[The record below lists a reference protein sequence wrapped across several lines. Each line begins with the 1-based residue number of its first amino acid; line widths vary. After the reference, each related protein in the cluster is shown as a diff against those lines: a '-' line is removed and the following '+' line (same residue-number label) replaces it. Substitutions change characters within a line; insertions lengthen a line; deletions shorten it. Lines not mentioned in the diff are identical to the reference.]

1 MSASRLW
8 VRNGIPVIAILIAGS
23 CDNSIL
29 GCFGGVKSS
38 SPPPRTVSYDTPS
51 LRLWATAAMTPNTA
65 TVQNCTPDSFG
76 SVPGL
81 PAGLDIDP
89 ATGTITGV
97 PVIPQPMLFYT
108 IEART
113 AGVLS
118 ASTTLRIEVLDG
130 LAPAGLVY
138 QPALASVPRGSAL
151 PQLVPGLSGVPE
163 TFTVSPALPGGISLD
178 PANGIISGTCDGD
191 LGITQHTV
199 TATNPLGSSAAQVQ
213 IEILP
218 APGLRGYLVPSG
230 GDGTLD
236 VFDDRNLGFGPIDAA
251 YCNGAAPVATVGTAD
266 GRFVFAACSDSNL
279 YRADR
284 DTTSGRLGPLTQVAG
299 AFGVRH
305 LLATSDGQHLVVV
318 GDASVT
324 RYDLAGDGSIC
335 CPSQIPGPFAPSA
348 ALLATN
354 QVLVLATSAPGTL
367 TVYDLVPILQQ
378 RAGSV
383 LVGADVAIAALLD
396 RDGGRRLY
404 AATSTYDFNTHAL
417 TGALRNFTLS
427 TPAEISGGAA
437 AAVQTQSITRGG
449 ELTSLHYR
457 ELSLGNVR
465 EVFVAD
471 GSQGRVYVFSSAAD
485 GTLSTANVATHVIGG
500 RPIALGLGTRTSDI
514 AVLDETQEQL
524 STYRAG
530 SGDFELMSRTRTR
543 RLPRALVP
551 LFGDDSTA
559 VADQF
564 FVTSAADSTLL
575 AVRIDPVVP
584 GELLASAQGP
594 VASGSTPLDVATS
607 YEAPLVFTAD
617 LGGPGISAFR
627 CDPATQ
633 LLTPTDTEALSPGS
647 QPIALAVT
655 TSGDHLHAV
664 DRTGRIVAF
673 SVDSSTG
680 TVDTVGSLAL
690 SGSLVDAVVR
700 SDVLGRFV
708 FIVQPEEGRV
718 TTASIHLPG
727 GFLLSSSTLNSLPR
741 PADIWLPLDGR
752 FAYVLDQQLAR
763 VVAYSIDPV
772 DGALVALGSS
782 FDLSGSPTRLTC
794 SRPVERFF
802 LSPTSAVFALDPQSE
817 RAFAINRSWPSG
829 LLSASQTPTAT
840 LSSNPGAVIS
850 CSQPSLLEHGL
861 LSTSDDGVAGL
872 LSARIPTPPSS
883 AWGVVGSVALG
894 RGPHAIAS
902 RISWR

>member
-1 MSASRLW
+1 
-8 VRNGIPVIAILIAGS
+8 
-23 CDNSIL
+23 
-29 GCFGGVKSS
+29 
-38 SPPPRTVSYDTPS
+38 
-51 LRLWATAAMTPNTA
+51 
-65 TVQNCTPDSFG
+65 
-76 SVPGL
+76 
-81 PAGLDIDP
+81 
-89 ATGTITGV
+89 
-97 PVIPQPMLFYT
+97 
-108 IEART
+108 
-113 AGVLS
+113 
-118 ASTTLRIEVLDG
+118 
-130 LAPAGLVY
+130 
-138 QPALASVPRGSAL
+138 
-151 PQLVPGLSGVPE
+151 VPE

-318 GDASVT
+318 ADTSVT

-335 CPSQIPGPFAPSA
+335 CASQIPGPFAPSA

-396 RDGGRRLY
+396 RDGGRHLY

-457 ELSLGNVR
+457 ELSSGNVR

-500 RPIALGLGTRTSDI
+500 RPVALGLGTRTSDI

-524 STYRAG
+524 STYRSG

-594 VASGSTPLDVATS
+594 VTSGSTPLDVATS
-607 YEAPLVFTAD
+607 HEAPLVFTAD
-617 LGGPGISAFR
+617 LGGAGISAFR

-680 TVDTVGSLAL
+680 TVGHRGLA
-690 SGSLVDAVVR
+690 R
-700 SDVLGRFV
+700 TQRF
-708 FIVQPEEGRV
+708 
-718 TTASIHLPG
+718 PG
-727 GFLLSSSTLNSLPR
+727 GR
-741 PADIWLPLDGR
+741 RG
-752 FAYVLDQQLAR
+752 
-763 VVAYSIDPV
+763 
-772 DGALVALGSS
+772 
-782 FDLSGSPTRLTC
+782 
-794 SRPVERFF
+794 
-802 LSPTSAVFALDPQSE
+802 
-817 RAFAINRSWPSG
+817 
-829 LLSASQTPTAT
+829 
-840 LSSNPGAVIS
+840 
-850 CSQPSLLEHGL
+850 
-861 LSTSDDGVAGL
+861 
-872 LSARIPTPPSS
+872 
-883 AWGVVGSVALG
+883 ALG
-894 RGPHAIAS
+894 RAWTIRVHRPTGGGAGDHRIDPPAGRIPALVEHAELPAETRGHLAAARRPIRLRVGPAAGPRGGLLDRSRGWGLGCTRLVVRPVRVTDAPHLFSPRGAVLPVSHERCVRLGSPERARLRHQPQLAERPALGEPDSDGDALQQPRGGDQLQSAQPLGARPALHLGRRRGGPALRPHPDSSVLRLGSCRKRDVGPRPPRHRQPHLMALKTPQGATPPWAS
-902 RISWR
+902 WARARARSTREWAAVTPN